1 MTAGLALPAALDIQQ
16 AEPLRVQLL
25 ALRGQ
30 SVTLDASA
38 VDRLGGLCLQVLL
51 SAQRTW
57 IGDGQ
62 VLSFGA
68 VSESFAN
75 QWNAFGA
82 PALEQG
88 DPA

>member
-1 MTAGLALPAALDIQQ
+1 MTTSLALPTTMDIHQ
-16 AEPLRVQLL
+16 AEPLRNGLL

-57 IGDGQ
+57 VGDGQ

-68 VSESFAN
+68 VSEAFET

-82 PALEQG
+82 PAIEQG
-88 DPA
+88 DAA